1 MQNALHLYHI
11 PEESP
16 WPLCVAIGSFFFVSG
31 LAFFVHRIFLGTLLL
46 FWGVLTLLLS
56 AIMWFSDLIQ
66 EATYAGEHTQIVR
79 WSLKIGFLLFL
90 ASEVMLFFGFFW
102 AFFHSAL
109 CPSVELGAV
118 WPPKGLNYIP
128 VFDYPLFNTILLI
141 VSGFSVTWVH
151 RAMAMGSFKNS
162 IDGFIVTI
170 SLGLLFIFSQA
181 GEYFDAT
188 FNITEG
194 IYPSTFYLLTGLHG
208 FHVIVG
214 IIFLTVCFIR
224 LLQRH
229 FLVNHYS
236 GLVFAM
242 WYWHFVDIVWI
253 ALFII
258 VYLWGSW
265 HTPHSIPSFLL

>member
-1 MQNALHLYHI
+1 
-11 PEESP
+11 
-16 WPLCVAIGSFFFVSG
+16 
-31 LAFFVHRIFLGTLLL
+31 
-46 FWGVLTLLLS
+46 
-56 AIMWFSDLIQ
+56 
-66 EATYAGEHTQIVR
+66 
-79 WSLKIGFLLFL
+79 
-90 ASEVMLFFGFFW
+90 
-102 AFFHSAL
+102 
-109 CPSVELGAV
+109 
-118 WPPKGLNYIP
+118 
-128 VFDYPLFNTILLI
+128 
-141 VSGFSVTWVH
+141 
-151 RAMAMGSFKNS
+151 MAMGSFKNS

-242 WYWHFVDIVWI
+242 
-253 ALFII
+253 
-258 VYLWGSW
+258 
-265 HTPHSIPSFLL
+265 